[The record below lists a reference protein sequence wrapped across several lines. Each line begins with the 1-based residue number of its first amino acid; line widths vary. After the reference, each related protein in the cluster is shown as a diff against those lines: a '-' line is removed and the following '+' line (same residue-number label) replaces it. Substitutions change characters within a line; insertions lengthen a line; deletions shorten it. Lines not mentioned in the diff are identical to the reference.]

1 MSTKIL
7 VQCDGP
13 KCRRQRDS
21 SIHSNTWFKITY
33 KIGQG
38 GEKIIDVCSLYCM
51 INWAN
56 NETELTGI
64 TKLIEEGIEKPPK
77 PPLSHMP

>member
-7 VQCDGP
+7 VKCDGP

-33 KIGQG
+33 QISK
-38 GEKIIDVCSLYCM
+38 GEVTVDVCSLFCM

-56 NETELTGI
+56 NESEAASI
-64 TKLIEEGIEKPPK
+64 KEV
-77 PPLSHMP
+77 SDD